1 MSRKI
6 IVAGGGIAGLN
17 AAKAAREQDPDCT
30 IIMLEA
36 GDTNTYVRTRL
47 PDYISGEA
55 SYKELFPYNDSW
67 FETNKITYHKNT
79 KITGVDTTQKLLMTT
94 MGPLQYDSL
103 VIALGSS
110 GNVPPIPGATLENCF
125 TVRTIH
131 DADKIRSLSGS
142 DKNCTI
148 IGGGLLGLEMAWAI
162 RQLGCNVNIIE
173 TAPRLL
179 PRQSDEHGSQ
189 LLLKAITDKGMK
201 LFINAQIQE
210 IGGNGKTEYV
220 RLKDGTDIPSD
231 FVILSTG
238 VKANVQPFTDSGINI
253 GRSIM
258 VDEHMKTSA
267 DGVYAA
273 GDVAE
278 YNGKNFSIWP
288 IAMAQGKIAGC
299 NAAGGNMS
307 YDEIAPFT
315 SLKIK
320 GITMFSIGDVLSE
333 DSEVM
338 AELDNNTGR
347 YAKLLIKDD
356 VITGAIVFGDSTLP
370 MKVKKASEQK
380 LKLPADRTSHSIKEL
395 IEALK

>member
-6 IVAGGGIAGLN
+6 IIAGGGIAGLN
-17 AAKAAREQDPDCT
+17 AAKAAREQYPDCT
-30 IIMLEA
+30 VILLDN

-47 PDYISGEA
+47 PDYISREA

-67 FETNKITYHKNT
+67 YETNNITYHKNT
-79 KITGVDTTQKLLMTT
+79 MVTGIDTIQKTLMTS

-125 TVRTIH
+125 TVRTVH
-131 DADKIRSLSGS
+131 DADKIKSLSGS
-142 DKNCTI
+142 DKTCTI

-162 RQLGCNVNIIE
+162 KQLGCNINIIE

-179 PRQSDEHGSQ
+179 PRQSDEHCSQ
-189 LLLKAITDKGMK
+189 LLLKAISEKGMK
-201 LFINAQIQE
+201 LFLNAQIQE
-210 IGGNGKTEYV
+210 VGGNGKAEYV
-220 RLKDGTDIPSD
+220 RLKDGTSIPSD

-238 VKANVQPFTDSGINI
+238 VKANVQPFSASGINI

-288 IAMAQGKIAGC
+288 IAIAQGKIAGC

-307 YDEIAPFT
+307 YEEINPFT

-338 AELDNNTGR
+338 TEVDGNIGR
-347 YAKLLIKDD
+347 YVKLLIKDD
-356 VITGAIVFGDSTLP
+356 TITGAIVFGDPTLP
-370 MKVKKASEQK
+370 MKIKKASEQK
-380 LKLPADRTSHSIKEL
+380 LKLPADRGKQSIKKL
-395 IEALK
+395 IEEL

>member
-30 IIMLEA
+30 IIMLEE

-67 FETNKITYHKNT
+67 YETNKITYHKNT
-79 KITGVDTTQKLLMTT
+79 KITGIDTTQKLLMTT

-125 TVRTIH
+125 TVRTVH
-131 DADKIRSLSGS
+131 DADKIRNLSGS
-142 DKNCTI
+142 DKTCTI

-179 PRQSDEHGSQ
+179 PRQSDEHCSQ

-238 VKANVQPFTDSGINI
+238 VKANIQPFTDSDINI
-253 GRSIM
+253 GRSII
-258 VDEHMKTSA
+258 VDEHMRTSA
-267 DGVYAA
+267 EGVYAA

-288 IAMAQGKIAGC
+288 IAIAQGKIAGC

-307 YDEIAPFT
+307 YDEINPFT

-338 AELDNNTGR
+338 VELDKNTGR
-347 YAKLLIKDD
+347 YVKLLIKED
-356 VITGAIVFGDSTLP
+356 IIIGAIIFGDSTLP

-380 LKLPADRTSHSIKEL
+380 LKLPADRVKRSIKEL
-395 IEALK
+395 IEGL

>member
-67 FETNKITYHKNT
+67 YETNNITYHKNT
-79 KITGVDTTQKLLMTT
+79 KITGIDTTQKTLTT
-94 MGPLQYDSL
+94 SMGPLQYDSL
-103 VIALGSS
+103 IIALGSS

-142 DKNCTI
+142 DKTCTI

-162 RQLGCNVNIIE
+162 SQLGCKVNIVE

-179 PRQSDEHGSQ
+179 PRQSDEHCSQ
-189 LLLKAITDKGMK
+189 LLLKAITEKGMQ
-201 LFINAQIQE
+201 LYLNAQIQE
-210 IGGNGKTEYV
+210 VGGNSKAEYV
-220 RLKDGTDIPSD
+220 KLKDGTDIHSD

-238 VKANVQPFTDSGINI
+238 VKANIQPFTDSGINI

-258 VDEHMKTSA
+258 VDEHMKTNA

-288 IAMAQGKIAGC
+288 IAIAQGKIAGC

-307 YDEIAPFT
+307 YDEINPFT

-338 AELDNNTGR
+338 VELDKNTGR
-347 YAKLLIKDD
+347 YVKLLIKED
-356 VITGAIVFGDSTLP
+356 IIIGAIVFGDSTLP

-380 LKLPADRTSHSIKEL
+380 LKLPADRIKRSIKEL
-395 IEALK
+395 VEGL

>member
-6 IVAGGGIAGLN
+6 IIAGGGIAGLN
-17 AAKAAREQDPDCT
+17 AAKAAKEQDPDCT
-30 IIMLEA
+30 VIMLEE
-36 GDTNTYVRTRL
+36 GDSNTYVRTRL

-55 SYKELFPYNDSW
+55 SYKELFPYSDSW
-67 FETNKITYHKNT
+67 YETNGITFHKNAR
-79 KITGVDTTQKLLMTT
+79 ITGVDTVRKTAATSI
-94 MGPLQYDSL
+94 GPLEFDSL

-110 GNVPPIPGATLENCF
+110 GNIPPIPGADLDNCF
-125 TVRTIH
+125 TVRTVH
-131 DADKIRSLSGS
+131 DADKIRSLSGK
-142 DKNCTI
+142 DKTCTI

-162 RQLGCNVNIIE
+162 RQLGCSINIVE

-179 PRQSDEHGSQ
+179 PRQSDEHCSA
-189 LLLKAITDKGMK
+189 LLLKAISEKGMK
-201 LFINAQIQE
+201 LFLNAQIQE
-210 IGGNGKTEYV
+210 VGGNGRAEYV

-238 VKANVQPFTDSGINI
+238 VKANIQPLAASGINM
-253 GRSIM
+253 GKSIT

-267 DGVYAA
+267 DGIYAA

-288 IAMAQGKIAGC
+288 IAIAQGKVAGC
-299 NAAGGNMS
+299 NAAGGNMA
-307 YDEIAPFT
+307 YDEINPFT

-338 AELDNNTGR
+338 AELDDKAGR
-347 YAKLLIKDD
+347 YVKLLLKED

-370 MKVKKASEQK
+370 MKVKKAAEQK
-380 LKLPADRTSHSIKEL
+380 IKLPADRNRLSIKEL
-395 IEALK
+395 IERL